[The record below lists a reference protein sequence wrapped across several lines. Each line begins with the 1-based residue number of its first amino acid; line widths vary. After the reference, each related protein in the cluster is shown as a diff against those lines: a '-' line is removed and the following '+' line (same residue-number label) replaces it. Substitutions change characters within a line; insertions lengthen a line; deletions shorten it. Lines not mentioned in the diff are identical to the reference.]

1 MPAASSTPDAAEGLV
16 LAWYEVACQAYD
28 TVRRAHRSYEGM
40 LEAFEAG
47 DDDRALALADAIPAG
62 LVLFA
67 ALRAR
72 LSYWESGDN
81 FVSQMNLLVERL
93 QHAADAVRR
102 EAAPPPAARQADVA
116 AARKNLEAQNA
127 KLPGGGC

>member
-1 MPAASSTPDAAEGLV
+1 
-16 LAWYEVACQAYD
+16 
-28 TVRRAHRSYEGM
+28 M